1 MWFDIKRMLRQL
13 TPGEVAARELVEAQ
27 LSHLEAQTA
36 QEHAAALA
44 SFHAARGRRLAAF
57 ISALPKEPA

>member
-1 MWFDIKRMLRQL
+1 MWLDIKRMLRQL

-27 LSHLEAQTA
+27 LSRLAAQTA

-44 SFHAARGRRLAAF
+44 SFHDVRARRLVKF
-57 ISALPKEPA
+57 ISELPKEPA

>member
-1 MWFDIKRMLRQL
+1 MWLDIKRMLRQL

-27 LSHLEAQTA
+27 LSRLAAQTA

-44 SFHAARGRRLAAF
+44 SFHDVRARRLSKF
-57 ISALPKEPA
+57 INELPKETA